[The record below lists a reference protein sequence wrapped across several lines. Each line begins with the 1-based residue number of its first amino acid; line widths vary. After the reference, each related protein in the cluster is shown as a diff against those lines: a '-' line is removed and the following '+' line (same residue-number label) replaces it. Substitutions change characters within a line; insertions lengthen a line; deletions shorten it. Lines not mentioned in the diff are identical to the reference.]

1 MSSHKPVPL
10 MEAVRRINLVSPVT
24 VTPRRVRTLIKRGV
38 LNTNCKGEITGR
50 KLAHVIATYKQLA
63 VAYEN
68 TIIDSVEVRAL
79 WRSFPDLAPHTDAV
93 KKLHS
98 MCVFGHVFWLR
109 DELDELNCTYDP
121 ETISGYSPTCLYAGC
136 HRAVEHYRWYGFS
149 FCEVHSRQNA
159 ELITHNSYRATV
171 AA

>member
-24 VTPRRVRTLIKRGV
+24 VTPRRVRTMIKRGV
-38 LNTNCKGEITGR
+38 LSTNRQGEITGR
-50 KLAHVIATYKQLA
+50 KLAQVIATYKQLA
-63 VAYEN
+63 VAYED
-68 TIIDSVEVRAL
+68 TIIDAGEVRAL
-79 WRSFPDLAPHTDAV
+79 WGSFPDLAPRPDDVKRLHTTHV
-93 KKLHS
+93 L
-98 MCVFGHVFWLR
+98 GHDFWLR